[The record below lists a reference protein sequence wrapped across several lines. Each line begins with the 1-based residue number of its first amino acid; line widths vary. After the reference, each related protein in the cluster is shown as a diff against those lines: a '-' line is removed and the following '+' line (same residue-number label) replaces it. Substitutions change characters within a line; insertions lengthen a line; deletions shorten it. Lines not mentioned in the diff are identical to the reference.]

1 MLTAHRTYLR
11 VGGAR
16 KELPMDGL
24 SQRQKSIYSY
34 IQKFM
39 QDYGYPPAI
48 RNIQN
53 DLKIS
58 STSVVAYNLKKL
70 EERGL
75 LQRDAKF
82 ARGMKLPVAEPEPA
96 PMLAANTRRVGLVG
110 TISAGSPIPVPDQG
124 ETDEFVDVPA
134 ELVPERVQDVYALR
148 VKGNS
153 MIDALIADGDLVL
166 MRYTEQV
173 ENGQTAAVRVVDR
186 NEVTLKKI
194 YFEGDK
200 VRLQPA
206 NPTMQP
212 WTEDASNVQVQG
224 RVVGVVRSML

>member
-1 MLTAHRTYLR
+1 
-11 VGGAR
+11 
-16 KELPMDGL
+16 MDGL
-24 SQRQKSIYSY
+24 SQRQKNIYTY
-34 IQKFM
+34 IQQFM
-39 QDYGYPPAI
+39 HDNGYPPAI

-75 LQRDAKF
+75 LTRDAKF
-82 ARGMKLPVAEPEPA
+82 ARGMKLPTLEAEPA
-96 PMLAANTRRVGLVG
+96 PPAPVSLRRVGLVG
-110 TISAGSPIPVPDQG
+110 TLSAGSPIPVPDQG
-124 ETDEFVDVPA
+124 ETDEYVDVPA
-134 ELVPERVQDVYALR
+134 ELAPERVQDVYALR

-166 MRYTEQV
+166 MRYTQQI
-173 ENGQTAAVRVVDR
+173 ENGQTAAVRVIDR

-194 YFEGDK
+194 YFEGNK

-206 NPTMQP
+206 NPTMDA
-212 WTEDASNVQVQG
+212 WTEDATNVEVQG